1 MNDFFYP
8 HICTLKRFS
17 GSYDSEGLEDLE
29 TLYEGECDLQF
40 PSSGGTSLQGG
51 ILQAYPA
58 LMIPII
64 NLLIK
69 LDDRVEITM
78 ENNRV
83 LKGVIKQYNV
93 VTDMDELSGTTIWLD
108 SITDEYT
115 E

>member
-1 MNDFFYP
+1 MSFFYP
-8 HICTLKRFS
+8 HNCTLKRFS
-17 GSYDSEGLEDLE
+17 GEYDSQGLEVFE

-93 VTDMDELSGTTIWLD
+93 VPDMDELSGTTIWLD
-108 SITDEYT
+108 SITDEYSS
-115 E
+115 